1 MAYDLQ
7 VSFDDILE
15 IYSKNHMSDDR
26 KIVLQ
31 AYEYAEKKHAGITR
45 GTGEAYICHPLRVAK
60 QIAEWGGSSELIAA
74 AILHDIVED
83 CDTTIDELEV
93 MFGHEIASTVDD
105 VTALSDK
112 DFEDHTLTK
121 KQRNILS
128 DAKLQRRMNAKAIC
142 IKVADRIDNLNTL
155 SGVSEEKRI
164 PKAEHTREIII
175 PMAMLMKAFH
185 FVNVLEELCFMTE
198 HAQMYKDILNK
209 FRRICYENS
218 KSCYISLD
226 TLSSIFDPHV
236 NHETSEL
243 DRVHRYI
250 VSFNSSTRSCISLYR
265 QIAHMA
271 DNIVEDWNTLLC
283 KENVAL
289 YDVNVIV
296 SDELLGEN
304 SRLHPNDVFFVYFEK
319 ALSVKGF
326 YLVNYQLTT
335 HKDASY
341 FLIADCMDN
350 MYRLFVRTETEYQH
364 YMYGNI
370 IDDDGS
376 LSIPDINEIDPRDSY
391 NEKIKVF
398 CRNGACKNI
407 DKGATVLDLAF
418 LIDKKCG
425 FCFDYALID
434 ESPIHLPAS
443 TRLNDGDRITI
454 ITNEHIRPEI
464 DWFMDV
470 RTSLAVHH
478 LVRFF
483 QKEN

>member
-1 MAYDLQ
+1 MAYDLK
-7 VSFDDILE
+7 VSFDDILD
-15 IYSKNHMSDDR
+15 IYSRNHRTDDG
-26 KIVLQ
+26 KIILQ
-31 AYEYAEKKHAGITR
+31 AYEYAERKHAGVTR

-60 QIAEWGGSSELIAA
+60 QIAEWGASCELIAA

-83 CDTTIDELEV
+83 CDTTIDELEAR
-93 MFGHEIASTVDD
+93 FGHEIAQTVDD
-105 VTALSDK
+105 VTALSDR

-121 KQRNILS
+121 KQKNILS

-175 PMAMLMKAFH
+175 PMAMLMKAYH
-185 FVNVLEELCFMTE
+185 FVNILEELCFMTE
-198 HAQMYKDILNK
+198 HARMYNDILRK
-209 FRRICYENS
+209 FRRICFENS
-218 KSCYISLD
+218 KSCYAALD
-226 TLSSIFDPHV
+226 ALNSIFDPQI
-236 NHETSEL
+236 NHETNEL

-250 VSFNSSTRSCISLYR
+250 ISFNSCTRSCISLYR

-271 DNIVEDWNTLLC
+271 DNIMEDWDDLLC

-289 YDVNVIV
+289 YDINVIV
-296 SDELLGEN
+296 SDELMEEN
-304 SRLHPNDVFFVYFEK
+304 SRLRPNDVFFAYFDQ
-319 ALSVKGF
+319 ALSAKGF
-326 YLVNYQLTT
+326 YLVNCLLTT
-335 HKDASY
+335 HRDARY
-341 FLIADCMDN
+341 YLLADGMDN

-425 FCFDYALID
+425 FGFDYALID

-454 ITNEHIRPEI
+454 ITNDHIKPEI
-464 DWFMDV
+464 DWFMNV
-470 RTSLAVHH
+470 KTSLAVHH
-478 LVRFF
+478 LVNYF
-483 QKEN
+483 QRKS